1 MSDNY
6 DLHGKILDIILVVR
20 DITYRFQ
27 QYSSQDI
34 RHLISSSMNM
44 TTKREPGG
52 LQHLYTLEGMI
63 TNLRITFHKAKGEAE
78 A

>member
-1 MSDNY
+1 MSDDY

-44 TTKREPGG
+44 TTNREPGG

-63 TNLRITFHKAKGEAE
+63 ANLRITFHKAKAEAE
-78 A
+78 P